1 MQISQGMLAGAL
13 LLAMTGAV
21 FANDGGWE
29 ATIGY
34 GKQIPDDDRGLND
47 NDELKYLGLGYYLT
61 EELMLELYGADHDT
75 RTDALPVGS
84 SVDSSQLGLKALYH
98 FSTDRPGF
106 VPYFALGLN
115 EIEFKAN
122 GAEKETETGIMFGF
136 GLKSYITERFS
147 FRFEINNTR
156 YEETKEHDSQVWFGL
171 SYLFGGAGPAPAV
184 EVEDDVEEPAPAP
197 APVAPVAPAALK
209 DSDGDGVYDNA
220 DQCPNT
226 PAGRKVDAKGCEQV
240 LQEKVSI
247 KLNVLFDTNKADIK
261 PESAAEIKRVA
272 DFMTEYPTT
281 KVVIEGHT
289 DSVGSNELNKSLS
302 ERRAKAIADSLVR
315 DHGIEAGRVSS
326 VGYGEE
332 RPLADNATAE
342 GRAQNRRVTAE
353 IEETVVVSP

>member
-1 MQISQGMLAGAL
+1 MQFKSGILAGVL
-13 LLAMTGAV
+13 LIISGTVAS
-21 FANDGGWE
+21 NEGGWE
-29 ATIGY
+29 PTIGY
-34 GKQIPDDDRGLND
+34 GYQMPDDDRGLEND
-47 NDELKYLGLGYYLT
+47 AELKYFGLGYYLT
-61 EELMLELYGADHDT
+61 EELMFELYGAEHDT
-75 RTDALPVGS
+75 ETVLS
-84 SVDSSQLGLKALYH
+84 TEVDSSQMGLKALYH
-98 FSTDRPGF
+98 FDTTRPGII
-106 VPYFALGLN
+106 PYIALGLN
-115 EIEFKAN
+115 EIKFEPEN
-122 GAEKETETGIMFGF
+122 GQEESETGIMIGL
-136 GLKSYITERFS
+136 GLKTYFTERLS
-147 FRFEINNTR
+147 LRLELNNTR
-156 YEETKEHDSQVWFGL
+156 YEESHDHDSQFWIGL
-171 SYLFGGAGPAPAV
+171 SYLFGGSSQAPVV
-184 EVEDDVEEPAPAP
+184 EEEIEEPAPAP
-197 APVAPVAPAALK
+197 TPVAPVAPAAPK

-247 KLNVLFDTNKADIK
+247 KLNVLFDTNKANIK

>member
-1 MQISQGMLAGAL
+1 MQFKLGMLAGAL
-13 LLAMTGAV
+13 LVVSGAV
-21 FANDGGWE
+21 AANEGGWE
-29 ATIGY
+29 PTIGY
-34 GKQIPDDDRGLND
+34 GYQMPDDDRGLEND
-47 NDELKYLGLGYYLT
+47 AELKYFGLGYYLT
-61 EELMLELYGADHDT
+61 EELMFELYGAEHDT
-75 RTDALPVGS
+75 ETALS
-84 SVDSSQLGLKALYH
+84 TKVDSSQLGLKALYH
-98 FSTDRPGF
+98 FDTTRPGII
-106 VPYFALGLN
+106 PYIALGLN
-115 EIEFKAN
+115 EIKFEPEN
-122 GAEKETETGIMFGF
+122 SDEESETGIMFGL
-136 GLKSYITERFS
+136 GLKTYFTERLS
-147 FRFEINNTR
+147 LRLELNNTR
-156 YEETKEHDSQVWFGL
+156 YEESHEHDSQFWIGL
-171 SYLFGGAGPAPAV
+171 SYLFGGSGPAPAV
-184 EVEDDVEEPAPAP
+184 EEEAEEPAPAP
-197 APVAPVAPAALK
+197 APAAPVAPAAPK
-209 DSDGDGVYDNA
+209 DSDGDGVYDDA

-226 PAGRKVDAKGCEQV
+226 PAGRKVDTRGCEQV

-332 RPLADNATAE
+332 RPLADNASAE